1 MEKSMQRT
9 IYIADDVPTNID
21 LVKNIFGRDK
31 SLVIKEAKDGKDLLD
46 QMKKNGLP
54 DLILLDLMMPV
65 MNGFDVLRKLKK
77 QREEYYFP
85 IIVISGLSEQQN
97 IINALSLGADDYLT
111 KPFFMAE
118 LRLKVN
124 NMLKLK
130 EHREFLN
137 KSLDIMQVDRLE
149 KIYLLEQT
157 QIEITKR
164 LGMASEFRDQETGK
178 HIERIADFA
187 ELIAKEMEMS
197 REEKTMLKY
206 AAPMH
211 DVGKIGVP
219 DQILLKAGKLTDEE
233 FQIIKL
239 HTVIGGRIL
248 GDTNV
253 PILEFAKEVAV
264 SHHERW
270 DGSGYP
276 FGLKGNDISLP
287 GMIVAVIDVFDALSS
302 ERIYKKAWPIEK
314 ALDYIKEQREKQF
327 HPEVVDAFLKI
338 QDKIIEIKEAKA
350 DPALVKP
357 MFQEIIDGDYTIDE
371 LIERWR

>member
-1 MEKSMQRT
+1 MQRT
-9 IYIADDVPTNID
+9 IYVADDVPSNIH
-21 LVKNIFGRDK
+21 LVKDIFGRDK
-31 SLVIKEAKDGKDLLD
+31 NLVIKEAKDGKDLLD
-46 QMKKNGLP
+46 QIKKNGLP

-65 MNGFDVLRKLKK
+65 MNGFDVLSKLKN
-77 QREEYYFP
+77 QRQENYFP

-97 IINALSLGADDYLT
+97 IINALSLGADDYLM
-111 KPFFMAE
+111 KPFFMDE

-137 KSLDIMQVDRLE
+137 KSLDIMQADRLE
-149 KIYLLEQT
+149 KIYQLEQT

-164 LGMASEFRDQETGK
+164 LGMASEFRDNETGK

-187 ELIAKEMEMS
+187 ELMAKEIDMS

-211 DVGKIGVP
+211 DVGKIGIP
-219 DQILLKAGKLTDEE
+219 DQILLKPGKLTGEE

-248 GDTNV
+248 RGTNV
-253 PILEFAKEVAV
+253 PLLEFAREVAV

-270 DGSGYP
+270 DGNGYP
-276 FGLKGNDISLP
+276 FGLKGKDIPLS

-302 ERIYKKAWPIEK
+302 ERIYKKAWPTEK

-327 HPEVVDAFLKI
+327 NPEAVDAFFNI
-338 QDKIIEIKEAKA
+338 EDQIIEVKEAKA
-350 DPALVKP
+350 DAALTKP
-357 MFQEIIDGDYTIDE
+357 IIQEIIDGDHAIHE